1 MDIKL
6 RKLIAEGKEI
16 KAIKKYR
23 MVTGF
28 GLKEAKEYVDLISKE
43 SLKR

>member
-1 MDIKL
+1 MDIEL

-16 KAIKKYR
+16 KAFEKYR
-23 MVTGF
+23 MVTGL
-28 GLKEAKEYVDLISKE
+28 GLKEHKEYVDLISKE